1 MIVWVFLLLASLCL
15 LYAVSEKAEEELVK
29 FAEYSG
35 ITHLAVGFIFLAA
48 ATSLP
53 ELSISIAS
61 TFLGNQEISAGVS
74 IGNVLYDLLLILPIV
89 SILYGVKISEKN
101 FMKIKLFSLISLLV
115 LSPLLLIKSITRVY
129 GIFLVISFL

>member
-1 MIVWVFLLLASLCL
+1 MIVWIPCYCCHLYL
-15 LYAVSEKAEEELVK
+15 LYKVSEKTEEELVK

-53 ELSISIAS
+53 ELSISISS
-61 TFLGNQEISAGVS
+61 TFVGNQEISAGVS

-89 SILYGVKISEKN
+89 AIW
-101 FMKIKLFSLISLLV
+101 
-115 LSPLLLIKSITRVY
+115 Y
-129 GIFLVISFL
+129 GIKIDKKI